1 MYAKPRMPDPVRSA
15 AVRAGIA
22 IALTLVLLMAA
33 LLCMLAGAWSAL
45 PVTLIAIAAVVVA
58 TWSVL
63 DVWITRQVWRQRG
76 GVVSTPRSV
85 ARRTVRDARQAP
97 SRSWGDGTHASR

>member
-15 AVRAGIA
+15 AVRAVITV
-22 IALTLVLLMAA
+22 ALTLVLLMAA
-33 LLCMLAGAWSAL
+33 MLCVVAGAWPAL
-45 PVTLIAIAAVVVA
+45 PVTVVAIGAVVVA

-85 ARRTVRDARQAP
+85 ARSTTGDLHSPTRSRD
-97 SRSWGDGTHASR
+97 GGTPASR

>member
-15 AVRAGIA
+15 AVRAVIT
-22 IALTLVLLMAA
+22 IALTLVLLMVAV
-33 LLCMLAGAWSAL
+33 LCTLAGAWPAL
-45 PVTLIAIAAVVVA
+45 PMAVAAIAAVVVA

-76 GVVSTPRSV
+76 GVVSTPRSA
-85 ARRTVRDARQAP
+85 ARRPARTGRP
-97 SRSWGDGTHASR
+97 PTRGGGRPASR

>member
-1 MYAKPRMPDPVRSA
+1 MDAKPRMPDPIRSA

-33 LLCMLAGAWSAL
+33 MLCMLAGTWSAF
-45 PVTLIAIAAVVVA
+45 PVMVVAIAATVVA

-85 ARRTVRDARQAP
+85 ARHTARDAREGP
-97 SRSWGDGTHASR
+97 TRRPGGGTPVSR

>member
-15 AVRAGIA
+15 AVRAVIA
-22 IALTLVLLMAA
+22 VALTLVLLMAA
-33 LLCMLAGAWSAL
+33 VLCTLAGAWPAF
-45 PVTLIAIAAVVVA
+45 PVTLVAIGAVVVT

-76 GVVSTPRSV
+76 GVVSTPRSA
-85 ARRTVRDARQAP
+85 ARRSPRDV
-97 SRSWGDGTHASR
+97 GDTGAA